1 MKVEVIRPGTWVD
14 VTVSAYERD
23 TLVARTVYTGRIWSV
38 TLGFSD
44 EPRYLVTAAGNH
56 AESKPTSLL
65 PFTAGDSSF
74 LGGFHTVT
82 TITER
87 EEP

>member
-44 EPRYLVTAAGNH
+44 EPRYTVVAAGNQS
-56 AESKPTSLL
+56 ESKSTDNV
-65 PFTAGDSSF
+65 PFAAGERRF
-74 LGGFHTVT
+74 LENRYTVT